1 MARTADRYLK
11 KAVPAKRILKKYDV
25 GNYLRLSVD
34 SDYTGSD
41 SLENQRRLAH
51 EFVSRHTDLNIV
63 REYVDDGK
71 TGTDFSRPAF
81 SRMMADLKAG
91 LINCV
96 IVKDLSRF
104 GREYI
109 EAGNYIEKVF
119 PFLGVRFISIVDR
132 YDSADENCGRELLLI
147 SLKNLMHEMYAKD
160 ISKKVGSTFRMKQE
174 KGIFYRSATIPYGY
188 QMNESGTNY
197 VICKQTA
204 PIVQEIFRQ
213 CSEGISNYTISRWLY
228 QNHIQTP
235 GQYIQSGSVYRKEAD
250 ELKLW
255 HYSTIKRMLENPV
268 YIGNVIRHKSEQ
280 SFFAGKKAR
289 LVPEQ
294 EQIVI
299 ENNHKPIIDRQ
310 MFEDV
315 QRILG
320 HSKDKKK
327 KSACEW
333 QFADAPGKCSSVNH
347 LSKKRRFLQDERVG
361 AHLFQGKLFCASCKA
376 NMVRVNKYRIINGE
390 KEQYKTFQCST
401 HRNYNDLC
409 DTRNIAENVLC
420 DILYATIQKHLSF
433 IKGIKKQVQKNVQYS
448 FEEKLKQTESKK
460 QKVIN
465 LKNCLEQEYMR
476 TYSDYAEGCVSQ
488 AVFLQYK
495 NVYHEK
501 IELYKEQEKKCV
513 KEEKGIKKCQTALQ
527 KLVSDWLCFQ
537 NAKKLTETMVEICI
551 ERIEIFADNRVEVK
565 LKYQDC
571 FNDCEKYILNCRKG
585 GATE

>member
-11 KAVPAKRILKKYDV
+11 KAVPAKKILKKYDV

-51 EFVSRHTDLNIV
+51 EFVSRHPDLNIV

-132 YDSADENCGRELLLI
+132 YDSADENCDRELLLI

-235 GQYIQSGSVYRKEAD
+235 GQYVQSGSVYRKEAD
-250 ELKLW
+250 ELNLW

-268 YIGNVIRHKSEQ
+268 YIGNIIRHKSEQ
-280 SFFAGKKAR
+280 SFFAGKKVS

-299 ENNHKPIIDRQ
+299 ENNHEPIIDRQ

-315 QRILG
+315 QRILSQPKG
-320 HSKDKKK
+320 RKCELSSGKQLVSFDK
-327 KSACEW
+327 
-333 QFADAPGKCSSVNH
+333 NI
-347 LSKKRRFLQDERVG
+347 
-361 AHLFQGKLFCASCKA
+361 FQGKLFCASCKA
-376 NMVRVNKYRIINGE
+376 NMVRVNKYRIINGK

-495 NVYHEK
+495 DVYHEK

>member
-11 KAVPAKRILKKYDV
+11 KAVPAKKILKKYDV

-51 EFVSRHTDLNIV
+51 EFVSRHPDLNIV
-63 REYVDDGK
+63 REYVDNGK

-132 YDSADENCGRELLLI
+132 YDSADENCDRELLLI

-235 GQYIQSGSVYRKEAD
+235 GQYFQSGSVYRKEAD

-268 YIGNVIRHKSEQ
+268 YIGNIIRHKSEQ
-280 SFFAGKKAR
+280 SFFSGKKVS

-299 ENNHKPIIDRQ
+299 ENNHEPIIDRQ

-315 QRILG
+315 QRMLSQPKG
-320 HSKDKKK
+320 RKCELSSGKQLVSFDK
-327 KSACEW
+327 
-333 QFADAPGKCSSVNH
+333 NI
-347 LSKKRRFLQDERVG
+347 
-361 AHLFQGKLFCASCKA
+361 FQGKLFCASCKA
-376 NMVRVNKYRIINGE
+376 NMVRVNKYRIINGK

-433 IKGIKKQVQKNVQYS
+433 IKGIKKLVQKNVQYS

>member
-11 KAVPAKRILKKYDV
+11 KAVPAKKILKKYDV

-51 EFVSRHTDLNIV
+51 EFVSRHPDLNIV

-132 YDSADENCGRELLLI
+132 YDSADENCDRELLLI

-235 GQYIQSGSVYRKEAD
+235 GQYFQSGSVYRKEAD

-268 YIGNVIRHKSEQ
+268 YIGNIIRHKSEQ
-280 SFFAGKKAR
+280 SFFSGKKVS

-299 ENNHKPIIDRQ
+299 ENNHEPIIDRQ

-315 QRILG
+315 QRILSQPKG
-320 HSKDKKK
+320 RKYELSSGKQLVSFDK
-327 KSACEW
+327 
-333 QFADAPGKCSSVNH
+333 NI
-347 LSKKRRFLQDERVG
+347 
-361 AHLFQGKLFCASCKA
+361 FQGKLFCASCKA
-376 NMVRVNKYRIINGE
+376 NMVRVNKYRIINVK

>member
-11 KAVPAKRILKKYDV
+11 KAVPAKKILKKYDV

-51 EFVSRHTDLNIV
+51 EFVSRHPDLNIV

-132 YDSADENCGRELLLI
+132 YDSADENCDRELLLI

-235 GQYIQSGSVYRKEAD
+235 GQYFQSGSVYRKEAD

-268 YIGNVIRHKSEQ
+268 YIGNIIRHKSEQ
-280 SFFAGKKAR
+280 SFFSGKKVS

-299 ENNHKPIIDRQ
+299 ENNHEPIIDRQ

-315 QRILG
+315 QRILSQPKG
-320 HSKDKKK
+320 RKCELSSGKQLVSFDK
-327 KSACEW
+327 
-333 QFADAPGKCSSVNH
+333 NI
-347 LSKKRRFLQDERVG
+347 
-361 AHLFQGKLFCASCKA
+361 FQGKLFCASCKA
-376 NMVRVNKYRIINGE
+376 NMVRVNKYRIINGK

-433 IKGIKKQVQKNVQYS
+433 IKGIKKLVQKNVQYS

-495 NVYHEK
+495 DVYHEK
-501 IELYKEQEKKCV
+501 MELYKEQEKKCV
-513 KEEKGIKKCQTALQ
+513 KEEKWIKKCQTALQ

>member
-11 KAVPAKRILKKYDV
+11 KAVPAKKILKKYDV

-51 EFVSRHTDLNIV
+51 EFVSRHPDLNIV

-132 YDSADENCGRELLLI
+132 YDSADENCDRELLLI

-235 GQYIQSGSVYRKEAD
+235 GQYFQSGSVYRKEAD

-268 YIGNVIRHKSEQ
+268 YIGNIIRHKSEQ
-280 SFFAGKKAR
+280 SFFSGKKVS

-299 ENNHKPIIDRQ
+299 ENNHEPIIDRQ

-315 QRILG
+315 QRILSQPKG
-320 HSKDKKK
+320 RKCELSSGKQLVSFDK
-327 KSACEW
+327 
-333 QFADAPGKCSSVNH
+333 NI
-347 LSKKRRFLQDERVG
+347 
-361 AHLFQGKLFCASCKA
+361 FQGKLFCASCKA
-376 NMVRVNKYRIINGE
+376 NMVRVNKYRIINGK

-433 IKGIKKQVQKNVQYS
+433 IKGIKKLVQKNVQYS

-495 NVYHEK
+495 DVYHEK

>member
-11 KAVPAKRILKKYDV
+11 KAVPAKKILKKYDV

-51 EFVSRHTDLNIV
+51 EFVSRHPDLNIV

-132 YDSADENCGRELLLI
+132 YDSADENCDRELLLI

-235 GQYIQSGSVYRKEAD
+235 GQYVQSGSVYRKEAD

-268 YIGNVIRHKSEQ
+268 YIGNIIRHKSEQ
-280 SFFAGKKAR
+280 SFFSGKKVS

-299 ENNHKPIIDRQ
+299 ENNHEPIIDRQ

-315 QRILG
+315 QRMLSQPKG
-320 HSKDKKK
+320 RKCELSSGKQLVSFDK
-327 KSACEW
+327 
-333 QFADAPGKCSSVNH
+333 NI
-347 LSKKRRFLQDERVG
+347 
-361 AHLFQGKLFCASCKA
+361 FQGKLFCASCKA
-376 NMVRVNKYRIINGE
+376 NMVRVNKYRIINGK

-433 IKGIKKQVQKNVQYS
+433 IKGIKKQVQRNVQYS
-448 FEEKLKQTESKK
+448 FEEKLKQTELKK

-495 NVYHEK
+495 DVYHEK
-501 IELYKEQEKKCV
+501 MELYKEQEKKCV

-571 FNDCEKYILNCRKG
+571 FNDCEKYILICRKR

>member
-11 KAVPAKRILKKYDV
+11 KAVPAKKILKKYDV

-51 EFVSRHTDLNIV
+51 EFVSRHPDLNIV

-132 YDSADENCGRELLLI
+132 YDSADENCDRELLLI

-235 GQYIQSGSVYRKEAD
+235 GQYVQSGSVYRKEAD

-268 YIGNVIRHKSEQ
+268 YIGNIIRHKSEQ
-280 SFFAGKKAR
+280 SFFSGKKVS

-299 ENNHKPIIDRQ
+299 ENNHEPIIDRQ

-315 QRILG
+315 QRMLSQPKG
-320 HSKDKKK
+320 RKCELSSGKQLVSFDK
-327 KSACEW
+327 
-333 QFADAPGKCSSVNH
+333 NI
-347 LSKKRRFLQDERVG
+347 
-361 AHLFQGKLFCASCKA
+361 FQGKLFCASCKA
-376 NMVRVNKYRIINGE
+376 NMVRVNKYRIINGK

-448 FEEKLKQTESKK
+448 FEEKLKQTELKK

-495 NVYHEK
+495 DVYHEK
-501 IELYKEQEKKCV
+501 MELYKEQEKKCV

>member
-11 KAVPAKRILKKYDV
+11 KAVPAKKILKKYDV

-41 SLENQRRLAH
+41 SLENQRKLAH
-51 EFVSRHTDLNIV
+51 EFVSRHPDLNIV

-119 PFLGVRFISIVDR
+119 PFLRVRFISIVDR

-213 CSEGISNYTISRWLY
+213 CSEGISSYTISRWLY

-268 YIGNVIRHKSEQ
+268 YIGNIIRHKSEQ
-280 SFFAGKKAR
+280 SFFAGKKVS

-299 ENNHKPIIDRQ
+299 ENNHEPIIDRQ

-315 QRILG
+315 QRILSQPKG
-320 HSKDKKK
+320 RKCELSGGKQLVSFDK
-327 KSACEW
+327 
-333 QFADAPGKCSSVNH
+333 NI
-347 LSKKRRFLQDERVG
+347 
-361 AHLFQGKLFCASCKA
+361 FQGKLFCASCKA
-376 NMVRVNKYRIINGE
+376 NMVRVNKYRIINGK

-433 IKGIKKQVQKNVQYS
+433 IKGIKKLVQKNVQYS

>member
-11 KAVPAKRILKKYDV
+11 KAVPAKKILKKYDV

-51 EFVSRHTDLNIV
+51 EFVSRHPDLNIV

-132 YDSADENCGRELLLI
+132 YDSADENCDRELLLI

-235 GQYIQSGSVYRKEAD
+235 GQYFQSGSVYRKEAD

-268 YIGNVIRHKSEQ
+268 YIGNIIRHKSEQ
-280 SFFAGKKAR
+280 SFFSGKKVS

-299 ENNHKPIIDRQ
+299 ENNHEPIIDRQ

-315 QRILG
+315 QRILSQPKG
-320 HSKDKKK
+320 RKYELSSGKQLVSFDK
-327 KSACEW
+327 
-333 QFADAPGKCSSVNH
+333 NI
-347 LSKKRRFLQDERVG
+347 
-361 AHLFQGKLFCASCKA
+361 FQGKLFCASCKA
-376 NMVRVNKYRIINGE
+376 NMVRVNKYRIINGK

>member
-11 KAVPAKRILKKYDV
+11 KAVPAKKILKKYDV

-51 EFVSRHTDLNIV
+51 EFVSRHPDLNIV

-132 YDSADENCGRELLLI
+132 YDSADENCDRELLLI

-235 GQYIQSGSVYRKEAD
+235 GQYFQSGSVYRKEAD

-268 YIGNVIRHKSEQ
+268 YIGNIIRHKSEQ
-280 SFFAGKKAR
+280 SFFSGKKVS

-299 ENNHKPIIDRQ
+299 ENNHEPIIDRQ

-315 QRILG
+315 QRILSQPKG
-320 HSKDKKK
+320 RKCELSSGKQLVSFDK
-327 KSACEW
+327 
-333 QFADAPGKCSSVNH
+333 NI
-347 LSKKRRFLQDERVG
+347 
-361 AHLFQGKLFCASCKA
+361 FQGKLFCASCKA
-376 NMVRVNKYRIINGE
+376 NMVRVNKYHIINGK

>member
-11 KAVPAKRILKKYDV
+11 KAVPAKKILKKYDV

-51 EFVSRHTDLNIV
+51 EFVSRHPDLNIV
-63 REYVDDGK
+63 REYVDNGK

-235 GQYIQSGSVYRKEAD
+235 GQYFQSGSVYRKEAD

-268 YIGNVIRHKSEQ
+268 YIGNIIRHKSEQ
-280 SFFAGKKAR
+280 SFFSGKKVS

-299 ENNHKPIIDRQ
+299 ENNHEPIIDRQ

-315 QRILG
+315 QRILSQPKG
-320 HSKDKKK
+320 RKCELSSGKQLVSFDK
-327 KSACEW
+327 
-333 QFADAPGKCSSVNH
+333 NI
-347 LSKKRRFLQDERVG
+347 
-361 AHLFQGKLFCASCKA
+361 FQGKLFCASCKA
-376 NMVRVNKYRIINGE
+376 NMVRANKYRIINGK

>member
-11 KAVPAKRILKKYDV
+11 KAVPAKKILKKYDV

-51 EFVSRHTDLNIV
+51 EFVSRHPDLNIV

-132 YDSADENCGRELLLI
+132 YDSADENCDRELLLI

-174 KGIFYRSATIPYGY
+174 RGIFYRSATIPYGY

-235 GQYIQSGSVYRKEAD
+235 GQYFQSGSVYRKEAD

-268 YIGNVIRHKSEQ
+268 YIGNIIRHKSEQ
-280 SFFAGKKAR
+280 SFFSGKKVS

-299 ENNHKPIIDRQ
+299 ENNHEPIIDRQ

-315 QRILG
+315 QRILSQPKG
-320 HSKDKKK
+320 RKCELSSGKQLVSFDK
-327 KSACEW
+327 
-333 QFADAPGKCSSVNH
+333 NI
-347 LSKKRRFLQDERVG
+347 
-361 AHLFQGKLFCASCKA
+361 FQGKLFCASCKA
-376 NMVRVNKYRIINGE
+376 NMVRVNKYRIINGK

-433 IKGIKKQVQKNVQYS
+433 IKGIKKLVQKNVQYS

-495 NVYHEK
+495 DVYHEK

>member
-11 KAVPAKRILKKYDV
+11 KAVPAKKILKKYDV

-51 EFVSRHTDLNIV
+51 EFVSRHPDLNIV

-132 YDSADENCGRELLLI
+132 YDSADENCDRELLLI

-235 GQYIQSGSVYRKEAD
+235 GQYVQSGSVYRKEAD

-268 YIGNVIRHKSEQ
+268 YIGNIIRHKSEQ
-280 SFFAGKKAR
+280 SFFSGKKVS

-299 ENNHKPIIDRQ
+299 ENNHEPIIDRQ

-315 QRILG
+315 QRMLSQPKG
-320 HSKDKKK
+320 RKCELSSGKQLVSFDK
-327 KSACEW
+327 
-333 QFADAPGKCSSVNH
+333 NI
-347 LSKKRRFLQDERVG
+347 
-361 AHLFQGKLFCASCKA
+361 FQGKLFCASCKA
-376 NMVRVNKYRIINGE
+376 NMVRVNKYRIINGK

-433 IKGIKKQVQKNVQYS
+433 IKGIKKQVQRNVQYS
-448 FEEKLKQTESKK
+448 FEEKLKQTELKK

-495 NVYHEK
+495 DVYHEK
-501 IELYKEQEKKCV
+501 MELYKEQEKKCV
-513 KEEKGIKKCQTALQ
+513 KEEKWIKKCQTALQ

-571 FNDCEKYILNCRKG
+571 FNDCEKYILICRKR

>member
-11 KAVPAKRILKKYDV
+11 KAVPAKKILKKYDV

-51 EFVSRHTDLNIV
+51 EFVSRHPDLNIV

-132 YDSADENCGRELLLI
+132 YDSTDENCGRELLLI

-235 GQYIQSGSVYRKEAD
+235 GQYVQSGSVYRKEAD

-268 YIGNVIRHKSEQ
+268 YIGNIIRHKSEQ
-280 SFFAGKKAR
+280 SFFSGKKVS

-299 ENNHKPIIDRQ
+299 ENNHEPIIDRQ

-315 QRILG
+315 QRILSQPKG
-320 HSKDKKK
+320 RKYELSSGKQLVSFDK
-327 KSACEW
+327 
-333 QFADAPGKCSSVNH
+333 NI
-347 LSKKRRFLQDERVG
+347 
-361 AHLFQGKLFCASCKA
+361 FQGKLFCASCKA
-376 NMVRVNKYRIINGE
+376 NMVRVNKYRIINVK

>member
-11 KAVPAKRILKKYDV
+11 KAVPAKKILKKYDV

-51 EFVSRHTDLNIV
+51 EFVSRHPDLNIV

-132 YDSADENCGRELLLI
+132 YDSADENCDRELLLI

-235 GQYIQSGSVYRKEAD
+235 GQYVQSGSVYRKEAD

-268 YIGNVIRHKSEQ
+268 YIGNIIRHKSEQ
-280 SFFAGKKAR
+280 SFFSGKKVS

-299 ENNHKPIIDRQ
+299 ENNHEPIIDRQ

-315 QRILG
+315 QRILSQPKG
-320 HSKDKKK
+320 RKCELSSGKQLVSFDK
-327 KSACEW
+327 
-333 QFADAPGKCSSVNH
+333 NI
-347 LSKKRRFLQDERVG
+347 
-361 AHLFQGKLFCASCKA
+361 FQGKLFCASCKA
-376 NMVRVNKYRIINGE
+376 NMVRANKYRIINGK

-433 IKGIKKQVQKNVQYS
+433 IKGIKKLVQKNVQYS

-465 LKNCLEQEYMR
+465 LKNCLEQENMR

-495 NVYHEK
+495 DVYHEK

>member
-11 KAVPAKRILKKYDV
+11 KAAPTKKILKKYDV

-41 SLENQRRLAH
+41 SLENQRKLAH
-51 EFVSRHTDLNIV
+51 EFVSRHPDLDIV

-81 SRMMADLKAG
+81 SRMIADLKEG

-132 YDSADENCGRELLLI
+132 YDSADENYGRELLLI

-213 CSEGISNYTISRWLY
+213 CSQGISNYAISRWLY

-235 GQYIQSGSVYRKEAD
+235 GQYIHSGSVYRKEDD

-268 YIGNVIRHKSEQ
+268 YIGSVIRHKSEQ
-280 SFFAGKKAR
+280 SFFAGKKASP
-289 LVPEQ
+289 VPEQ

-299 ENNHKPIIDRQ
+299 ENNHEPIIDRQ

-315 QRILG
+315 QRILSRPKG
-320 HSKDKKK
+320 RKYELSSGKQLVSFDK
-327 KSACEW
+327 
-333 QFADAPGKCSSVNH
+333 NI
-347 LSKKRRFLQDERVG
+347 
-361 AHLFQGKLFCASCKA
+361 FQGKLFCGSCKA
-376 NMVRVNKYRIINGE
+376 NMVRVNKYRYINGR
-390 KEQYKTFQCST
+390 KEQYKTFKCST

-420 DILYATIQKHLSF
+420 DILYAAIQKQFSF

-448 FEEKLKQTESKK
+448 FEEKLKQAESKK

-465 LKNCLEQEYMR
+465 LKNLLEQEYMQ

-501 IELYKEQEKKCV
+501 VELYREQEKKCV
-513 KEEKGIKKCQTALQ
+513 KEEKRIKKCQTALQ

-537 NAKKLTETMVEICI
+537 NAKELTETMVEICI
-551 ERIEIFADNRVEVK
+551 ERIEVFADNRVEVK

-571 FNDCEKYILNCRKG
+571 FNECEKYILSCRKG
-585 GATE
+585 GL

>member
-11 KAVPAKRILKKYDV
+11 KAVPAKKILKKYDV

-51 EFVSRHTDLNIV
+51 EFVSRHPDLNIV

-188 QMNESGTNY
+188 RMNESGTNY

-235 GQYIQSGSVYRKEAD
+235 GQYIQSGSVYRKGAD

-299 ENNHKPIIDRQ
+299 ENNHEPIIDRQ

-315 QRILG
+315 QRMLSQPKG
-320 HSKDKKK
+320 RKCELSSGKQLVSFDK
-327 KSACEW
+327 
-333 QFADAPGKCSSVNH
+333 NI
-347 LSKKRRFLQDERVG
+347 
-361 AHLFQGKLFCASCKA
+361 FQGKLFCGSCKA
-376 NMVRVNKYRIINGE
+376 NMVRVNKYRIINGK

-420 DILYATIQKHLSF
+420 DILYATIQKQLCF
-433 IKGIKKQVQKNVQYS
+433 IKGIKKQVQRNVQYS
-448 FEEKLKQTESKK
+448 FEEKLKQAESKK

-476 TYSDYAEGCVSQ
+476 TYSDYAEGCISQ

-571 FNDCEKYILNCRKG
+571 FNDCEKYILICRKR

>member
-11 KAVPAKRILKKYDV
+11 KAAKPIVKTIGLTKKIPKNYDV

-41 SLENQRRLAH
+41 SLENQRKLAQ
-51 EFVSRHTDLNIV
+51 EFVSKHSDLNIV

-81 SRMMADLKAG
+81 SRMIADLKAG
-91 LINCV
+91 IINCV

-132 YDSADENCGRELLLI
+132 YDSADENCNRELLLI
-147 SLKNLMHEMYAKD
+147 SLKNYMHEMYAKD

-174 KGIFYRSATIPYGY
+174 KRIFYRSSTIPYGY

-197 VICKQTA
+197 VICEQTA

-213 CSEGISNYTISRWLY
+213 CSQGISNYTISRWLY
-228 QNHIQTP
+228 KNHIQTP
-235 GQYIQSGSVYRKEAD
+235 GQYIQSGSVYRKEED
-250 ELKLW
+250 ELKVW

-280 SFFAGKKAR
+280 SFFAGKK
-289 LVPEQ
+289 VSPVSEH
-294 EQIVI
+294 EQIII
-299 ENNHKPIIDRQ
+299 ENNHEPIIDRQ

-315 QRILG
+315 QRKLSQ
-320 HSKDKKK
+320 SKERK
-327 KSACEW
+327 CELSC
-333 QFADAPGKCSSVNH
+333 GKQLVAFEKNI
-347 LSKKRRFLQDERVG
+347 
-361 AHLFQGKLFCASCKA
+361 FQGKLFCGSCKA
-376 NMVRVNKYRIINGE
+376 NMVRVGEYRFVNGI
-390 KEQYKTFQCST
+390 KEQYKIFRCSM

-409 DTRNIAENVLC
+409 DARSIAENVLC
-420 DILYATIQKHLSF
+420 DILYVSIQKQLSI
-433 IKGIKKQVQKNVQYS
+433 IKGIKKQVEKDVQYS
-448 FEEKLKQTESKK
+448 FEENLKRTELKR

-465 LKNCLEQEYMR
+465 ARNFLEQEYMQK
-476 TYSDYAEGCVSQ
+476 YSDYAEGCISQ
-488 AVFLQYK
+488 AAFLQYK
-495 NVYHEK
+495 SVYHGNM
-501 IELYKEQEKKCV
+501 ELYRQQENRYV
-513 KEEKGIKKCQTALQ
+513 KEEKRIKKSQAALQ
-527 KLVSDWLCFQ
+527 KLVSDWLRFQ
-537 NAKKLTETMVEICI
+537 NTRELTETMVEICVD
-551 ERIEIFADNRVEVK
+551 RIEIFTDNRVEVK

-571 FNDCEKYILNCRKG
+571 FNNCEKYI
-585 GATE
+585 

>member
-11 KAVPAKRILKKYDV
+11 KAVPAKKILKKYDV

-51 EFVSRHTDLNIV
+51 EFVSRHPDLNIV

-132 YDSADENCGRELLLI
+132 YDSADENCDRELLLI

-235 GQYIQSGSVYRKEAD
+235 GQYFQSGSVYRKEAD

-268 YIGNVIRHKSEQ
+268 YIGNIIRHKSEQ
-280 SFFAGKKAR
+280 SFFSGKKVS

-299 ENNHKPIIDRQ
+299 ENNHEPIIDRQ

-315 QRILG
+315 QRILSQPKG
-320 HSKDKKK
+320 RKCELSSGKQLVSFDK
-327 KSACEW
+327 
-333 QFADAPGKCSSVNH
+333 NI
-347 LSKKRRFLQDERVG
+347 
-361 AHLFQGKLFCASCKA
+361 FQGKLFCASCKA
-376 NMVRVNKYRIINGE
+376 NMVRVNKYRIINGK

-448 FEEKLKQTESKK
+448 FEEKLKQTELKK

-495 NVYHEK
+495 DVYHEK
-501 IELYKEQEKKCV
+501 MELYKEQEKKCV
-513 KEEKGIKKCQTALQ
+513 KEEKWIKKCQTALQ

-571 FNDCEKYILNCRKG
+571 FNDCEKYILICRKR

>member
-11 KAVPAKRILKKYDV
+11 KAVPAKKILKKYDV

-41 SLENQRRLAH
+41 SLENQRKLAH
-51 EFVSRHTDLNIV
+51 EFVSRHPDLNIV

-132 YDSADENCGRELLLI
+132 YDSADENCDRELLLI

-235 GQYIQSGSVYRKEAD
+235 GQYVQSGSVYRKEAD

-268 YIGNVIRHKSEQ
+268 YIGNIIRHKSEQ
-280 SFFAGKKAR
+280 SFFSGKKVS

-299 ENNHKPIIDRQ
+299 ENNHEPIIDRQ

-315 QRILG
+315 QRMLSQPKG
-320 HSKDKKK
+320 RKCELSSGKQLVSFDK
-327 KSACEW
+327 
-333 QFADAPGKCSSVNH
+333 NI
-347 LSKKRRFLQDERVG
+347 
-361 AHLFQGKLFCASCKA
+361 FQGKLFCASCKA
-376 NMVRVNKYRIINGE
+376 NMVRVNKYRIINGK

-448 FEEKLKQTESKK
+448 FEEKLKQTELKK

-495 NVYHEK
+495 DVYHEK
-501 IELYKEQEKKCV
+501 MELYKEQEKKCV
-513 KEEKGIKKCQTALQ
+513 KEEKWIKKCQTALQ

-571 FNDCEKYILNCRKG
+571 FNDCEKYILICRKR

>member
-11 KAVPAKRILKKYDV
+11 KAVPAKKILKKYDV

-41 SLENQRRLAH
+41 SLENQRKLAH
-51 EFVSRHTDLNIV
+51 EFVSRHPDLNIV

-132 YDSADENCGRELLLI
+132 YDSADENCDRELLLI

-235 GQYIQSGSVYRKEAD
+235 GQYFQSGSVYRKEAD

-268 YIGNVIRHKSEQ
+268 YIGNIIRHKSEQ
-280 SFFAGKKAR
+280 SFFSGKKVS

-299 ENNHKPIIDRQ
+299 ENNHEPIIDRQ

-315 QRILG
+315 QRILSQPKG
-320 HSKDKKK
+320 RKCELSSGKQLVSFDK
-327 KSACEW
+327 
-333 QFADAPGKCSSVNH
+333 NI
-347 LSKKRRFLQDERVG
+347 
-361 AHLFQGKLFCASCKA
+361 FQGKLFCASCKA
-376 NMVRVNKYRIINGE
+376 NMVRVNKYHIINGK

-448 FEEKLKQTESKK
+448 FEEKLKQAESKK

-537 NAKKLTETMVEICI
+537 NAKELTETMVEICI